1 MSSCVLIGRSRQV
14 MVVPFSQGSSRDFL
28 AVIAMGCSI
37 GQGLSAFSLL
47 AFSAPVTFAAIFAG
61 AAVGLRQL
69 IVGFAPV
76 SS

>member
-1 MSSCVLIGRSRQV
+1 
-14 MVVPFSQGSSRDFL
+14 
-28 AVIAMGCSI
+28 MGCSI

>member
-1 MSSCVLIGRSRQV
+1 MSSCVLIARSRQIIGAALMGV
-14 MVVPFSQGSSRDFL
+14 G